1 MPYEM
6 QDTRRKIIDILR
18 ENNQATVD
26 TIVNYLADNY
36 DQELTAVTVRHH
48 LNILQEDNLVRSDTL
63 KHRTSPGRP
72 QRLYELT
79 SQAEEHFPSN
89 YQHLVASLLREL
101 RATLPE
107 EQSNVILEGAA
118 LTMAHEAQ
126 IPKHMDLGERL
137 TYAVRY
143 LNEHGY
149 DADYE
154 PVDDGYLLHTRNCPY
169 HSLAKGEDG
178 LCQLDMRLIAAMLGA
193 IPRMTAHM
201 AQGDNACSY
210 LIPTE

>member
-1 MPYEM
+1 M

-79 SQAEEHFPSN
+79 SQAEEHLF
-89 YQHLVASLLREL
+89 AS
-101 RATLPE
+101 
-107 EQSNVILEGAA
+107 
-118 LTMAHEAQ
+118 
-126 IPKHMDLGERL
+126 
-137 TYAVRY
+137 
-143 LNEHGY
+143 
-149 DADYE
+149 
-154 PVDDGYLLHTRNCPY
+154 
-169 HSLAKGEDG
+169 
-178 LCQLDMRLIAAMLGA
+178 
-193 IPRMTAHM
+193 
-201 AQGDNACSY
+201 
-210 LIPTE
+210 